1 MRKVLLFFAML
12 ACAVAS
18 WAEDVV
24 TATYTSSKIDVAL
37 ANTTEFVAFQ
47 MDIKAEG
54 VDFNGKEVTL
64 NDERLNQ
71 TGNATIG
78 GSSVAAPFVL
88 AKNVLPDGTLR
99 VIAYNLANRSLSL
112 TEGSLFEVA
121 VDNKPTAVTLSNVL
135 FVKKSDLAEV
145 QVNATAVEGADFIL
159 GDVNQDTNV
168 DLFDVVGALS
178 IIKQVPDEGLN
189 ETAADVN
196 GDGTV
201 DLFDVVGILE
211 IIKSNN

>member
-37 ANTTEFVAFQ
+37 ANQTEFVAFQ

-135 FVKKSDLAEV
+135 FVKKADLAEIE
-145 QVNATAVEGADFIL
+145 VNATAVEGADFII
-159 GDVNQDTNV
+159 GDVNKNGIV
-168 DLFDVVGALS
+168 NSNDLTALVE
-178 IIKQVPDEGLN
+178 IIMGTASEEAGYDLN
-189 ETAADVN
+189 AADVN
-196 GDGTV
+196 QMGGINAN
-201 DLFDVVGILE
+201 DVTALIEILM
-211 IIKSNN
+211 K

>member
-1 MRKVLLFFAML
+1 ML

-37 ANTTEFVAFQ
+37 ANQTEFVAFQ

-145 QVNATAVEGADFIL
+145 NVNANAVEGADFLL
-159 GDVNQDTNV
+159 GDVNNDTKINV
-168 DLFDVVGALS
+168 ADVACIVN
-178 IIKQVPDEGLN
+178 IINKLDAGYGYN
-189 ETAADVN
+189 NAAADVN
-196 GDGTV
+196 NDTKINV
-201 DLFDVVGILE
+201 ADIAAILNL
-211 IIKSNN
+211 INK

>member
-24 TATYTSSKIDVAL
+24 TATYTSSKIDVTL

-135 FVKKSDLAEV
+135 FVKKADLAEV
-145 QVNATAVEGADFIL
+145 NVNANAVEGADYMP
-159 GDVNQDTNV
+159 GDVNMDNTV
-168 DLFDVVGALS
+168 SLLDLTRLINILVGAA
-178 IIKQVPDEGLN
+178 V
-189 ETAADVN
+189 ETETSDVN
-196 GDGTV
+196 GDSNVTLL
-201 DLFDVVGILE
+201 DLTRLINILVG
-211 IIKSNN
+211 K

>member
-1 MRKVLLFFAML
+1 ML

-24 TATYTSSKIDVAL
+24 TATYTSSKIDVTL

-135 FVKKSDLAEV
+135 FVKKADLAEV
-145 QVNATAVEGADFIL
+145 NVNANAVEGADYMP
-159 GDVNQDTNV
+159 GDVNMDNTV
-168 DLFDVVGALS
+168 SLLDLTRLINILVGAA
-178 IIKQVPDEGLN
+178 V
-189 ETAADVN
+189 ETETSDVN
-196 GDGTV
+196 GDSNVTLL
-201 DLFDVVGILE
+201 DLTRLINILVG
-211 IIKSNN
+211 K

>member
-12 ACAVAS
+12 ACAAAS

-54 VDFNGKEVTL
+54 VDLTGKTVTL
-64 NDERLNQ
+64 KDARLNQ
-71 TGNATIG
+71 TGTATIG
-78 GSSVAAPFVL
+78 GSSVNAPFVL
-88 AKNVLPDGTLR
+88 ASNVLSDGTLR
-99 VIAYNLANRSLSL
+99 VIAYNLANRAISL

-121 VDNKPTAVTLSNVL
+121 VDSKPTEVTLSNVL
-135 FVKKSDLAEV
+135 FVKASDLAELA
-145 QVNATAVEGADFIL
+145 VNATAVPGADFVP

-189 ETAADVN
+189 EVAADVN

>member
-12 ACAVAS
+12 ACTAAS

-54 VDFNGKEVTL
+54 VDFEGKEVTL

-135 FVKKSDLAEV
+135 FVKKADLAEIE
-145 QVNATAVEGADFIL
+145 VNATAVEGADYMP
-159 GDVNQDTNV
+159 GDVNMDNTV
-168 DLFDVVGALS
+168 SLLDLTRLINILVGAA
-178 IIKQVPDEGLN
+178 V
-189 ETAADVN
+189 ETETSDVN
-196 GDGTV
+196 GDSNVTLL
-201 DLFDVVGILE
+201 DLTRLINILVG
-211 IIKSNN
+211 K

>member
-12 ACAVAS
+12 ACAAAS

-135 FVKKSDLAEV
+135 FVKKENLAEV